1 MKRCDICLKKC
12 EELTQLSEHYK
23 TDDIEECCVD
33 CMNIMNKQLHKINKN
48 KFFEILF
55 FELRSTINTLKLKI
69 TDITINQPKFD
80 A

>member
-33 CMNIMNKQLHKINKN
+33 CMNIMNKQLHKVNKMTANLGFYWMKRFLKNLREDCKNEFIN
-48 KFFEILF
+48 
-55 FELRSTINTLKLKI
+55 RRTS
-69 TDITINQPKFD
+69 
-80 A
+80 